1 MKVIV
6 NNTDIFSIY
15 LDELSR
21 PSNIS
26 LVGVYPSELVFEW
39 NSVTHNCAAILYSVM
54 ITNPDCGNC
63 ATTVNSTTIS
73 CSIGQ
78 LVANEV
84 RMCTIRVQGAGVLCG
99 NNISGPSSEAHFRLQ
114 GTYIII
120 INALQAGH
128 ETEKE
133 RNRNQKISGHQICIN
148 VAGHSFYLALHNC
161 NC

>member
-1 MKVIV
+1 MLFLGSKVSPV
-6 NNTDIFSIY
+6 FQSSSPVQWSSPLNRDCLFSIY
-15 LDELSR
+15 LDELSQ

-26 LVGVYPSELVFEW
+26 LVGVSPSELVFEW
-39 NSVTHNCAAILYSVM
+39 SSVTHNCASILYNVM
-54 ITNPDCGNC
+54 MTNPGCGNC

-99 NNISGPSSEAHFRLQ
+99 NNVSGPSSEAHFRLQ

-120 INALQAGH
+120 
-128 ETEKE
+128 
-133 RNRNQKISGHQICIN
+133 
-148 VAGHSFYLALHNC
+148 
-161 NC
+161 